1 MKKIVIIGAYGCKNL
16 GDEAILSGLLK
27 TLKKND
33 IVVFSS
39 NPEETQK
46 LHNVKSEYENLKRII
61 LWSDEI
67 IIGGGELFQ
76 DHMAKKFCRLI
87 ILAKLFGKKIK
98 VSGVGIDLNK
108 IFIKFFTK
116 LALKIADEISVRDK
130 RSFQN
135 LIKLGI
141 KTEKIKLTK
150 DFAFNLT
157 FSDPTEKIK
166 NFYDKV
172 IRKNPYLILVLRPVN
187 HKTDEVIISF
197 FTKFIKYLIK
207 KKKIK
212 IILFPFSKHPF
223 SSQDNDL
230 TILKKIKTKLGNE
243 KIILFDQEITP
254 TDALWIISKSEQVV
268 SMRLHPLIFSKIAQT
283 KAVAI
288 SSFAKVKS
296 FAKEHH
302 IPFIEIQNLS
312 KLYNLLS

>member
-46 LHNVKSEYENLKRII
+46 LHNVKSEYENLKRVI

-76 DHMAKKFCRLI
+76 NHMAKKFCRLI
-87 ILAKLFGKKIK
+87 ILAKFFRKKIK
-98 VSGVGIDLNK
+98 VLGVGVDLNK

-130 RSFQN
+130 RSLQN

-157 FSDPTEKIK
+157 FSEPTKKIK
-166 NFYDKV
+166 NFYNKV
-172 IRKNPYLILVLRPVN
+172 IKKNAYLILVLRPVN
-187 HKTDEVIISF
+187 RETDEVIISF

-223 SSQDNDL
+223 SPQDNDL
-230 TILKKIKTKLGNE
+230 TILRKIKTNLGNE
-243 KIILFDQEITP
+243 KIILFDQDITP
-254 TDALWIISKSEQVV
+254 TDALWIISKAEQVI
-268 SMRLHPLIFSKIAQT
+268 SMRLHPLIFSKITQT

-296 FAKEHH
+296 FAEEHH
-302 IPFIEIQNLS
+302 IPFIEIQNLP
-312 KLYNLLS
+312 KLYNFLS